1 MPAGLLRLFVDRVL
15 FARGAVFFQ
24 LDAVGIVA
32 LILEAVVIAVFALR
46 ALERYLHSRGFG
58 CHRENSIQKNYTPSG
73 A

>member
-1 MPAGLLRLFVDRVL
+1 MGLLGLFVHRVL
-15 FARGAVFFQ
+15 LASGAVLLQ
-24 LDAVGIVA
+24 LKTIGIVA

-46 ALERYLHSRGFG
+46 ALERYFHSRGFG